1 MKKAVILFSLFCFLC
16 AIPVVQAADTIFV
29 RETRIPILIER
40 QDNVL
45 FYLRLDAK
53 ESQTLND
60 VVLNL
65 GEGVNLSEIQSI
77 KLYYG
82 GTEALQ
88 DSVFPGVLLEIYPT
102 GAKRFLPLSCN
113 ASVPP

>member
-65 GEGVNLSEIQSI
+65 GEGVNLS
-77 KLYYG
+77 
-82 GTEALQ
+82 
-88 DSVFPGVLLEIYPT
+88 
-102 GAKRFLPLSCN
+102 
-113 ASVPP
+113 

>member
-65 GEGVNLSEIQSI
+65 GEGVNLSETTSNR
-77 KLYYG
+77 
-82 GTEALQ
+82 A
-88 DSVFPGVLLEIYPT
+88 
-102 GAKRFLPLSCN
+102 FLPSKVIEAISAVTLLVSE
-113 ASVPP
+113 VPGFICKLIQK